1 MIVAY
6 KNDCKSFHG
15 FIFLFFFH
23 QVYVDH
29 GRFRGHVISITKTT
43 PSEANDNFRQDNTPY
58 HHSVWIR
65 ALCKQL

>member
-1 MIVAY
+1 M
-6 KNDCKSFHG
+6 
-15 FIFLFFFH
+15 
-23 QVYVDH
+23 DH